1 MGEKEK
7 LVGRRAGNERKR
19 ASLVDVHPRINDES
33 DGRLLANVLKG
44 GFGEPIAD
52 FCDFLLDHIER
63 RRLPMQCEAEI
74 LEKIVVEDVFCDGR
88 RADKP
93 CCEHDQIVIIFERN
107 KAFLLYTLQEERER
121 STTF

>member
-33 DGRLLANVLKG
+33 DGRLLTNVLEG

-63 RRLPMQCEAEI
+63 RRLPMQREAEI
-74 LEKIVVEDVFCDGR
+74 LEKIVVEDVFCDG
-88 RADKP
+88 
-93 CCEHDQIVIIFERN
+93 
-107 KAFLLYTLQEERER
+107 
-121 STTF
+121 